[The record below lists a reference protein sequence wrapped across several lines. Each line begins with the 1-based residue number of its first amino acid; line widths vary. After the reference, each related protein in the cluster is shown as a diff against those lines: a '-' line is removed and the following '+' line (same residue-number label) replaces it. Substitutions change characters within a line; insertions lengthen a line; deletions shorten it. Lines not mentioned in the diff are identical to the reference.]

1 MGRLGLSIDPRA
13 LRPAADAV
21 CIEFQELVSDRQVWG
36 SEIEKVVVP
45 DGSIGIS
52 DGSVWGVR
60 LMYSSGTPPVTGH

>member
-36 SEIEKVVVP
+36 SEIEKVDLL
-45 DGSIGIS
+45 DGSCLDS
-52 DGSVWGVR
+52 RSAELTAWNLSSNLMMPVR
-60 LMYSSGTPPVTGH
+60 